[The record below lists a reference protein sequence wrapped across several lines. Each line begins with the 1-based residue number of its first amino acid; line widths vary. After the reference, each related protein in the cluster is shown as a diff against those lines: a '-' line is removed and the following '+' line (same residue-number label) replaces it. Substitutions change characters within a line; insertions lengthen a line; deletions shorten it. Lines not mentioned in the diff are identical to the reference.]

1 MQSLYNKHEDVQV
14 QRVASDALLVL
25 DSADRSSSS
34 ATPGTSTLAIPQ
46 TQPWNQFRLQKPEN
60 LVQGGFTRLQLTE
73 INFPYAIPNIVPGRT
88 DSLWVKIQT
97 PAVPG
102 GGVAQIV
109 LSAFENFFLS
119 GPEIATELTIALN
132 ADPVVGTGGPDA
144 MVWTVV
150 YNITNGFFTVG
161 SVTKSFC
168 LYPVN
173 PNLMTI
179 GPSGTPTATTVAIPK
194 TSLLSMMGYDY
205 YNSWGGVLQYTGP
218 AGIFV
223 SSYATLTFTQ
233 YIDIVSSRLTQYQ
246 KVKDG
251 STKVASTNNIICRLF
266 IADENSALPQVGVY
280 YNSTTSLP
288 VTYQQG
294 SQPGSRPFNIHRQ
307 FQAPKSFLWDKNTAV
322 DWCDITLLD
331 DEGQLLY
338 YYENGIPPDFQITFK
353 CSED

>member
-1 MQSLYNKHEDVQV
+1 MQSLYNKNEDVQI
-14 QRVASDALLVL
+14 QRVPSDALLVL

-88 DSLWVKIQT
+88 DSLWVKIQN
-97 PAVPG
+97 PASG
-102 GGVAQIV
+102 TGVAQIV
-109 LSAFENFFLS
+109 LSAYENFFLT
-119 GPEIATELTIALN
+119 GTEIASALETALN

-150 YNITNGFFTVG
+150 YDIGQGFFTVG
-161 SVTKSFC
+161 SVTKAFC

-173 PNLMTI
+173 PASMTI
-179 GPSGTPTATTVAIPK
+179 DANGTPTATTVAIPR
-194 TSLLSMMGYDY
+194 TSLMTLMGYDY
-205 YNSWGGVLQYTGP
+205 YNSWGGVLQYTGGS
-218 AGIFV
+218 GIFV

-251 STKVASTNNIICRLF
+251 STKVSSTNNIICRLF
-266 IADENSALPQVGVY
+266 IADENSALPQIGVY
-280 YNSTTSLP
+280 YDTTTSLP

-307 FQAPKSFLWDKNTAV
+307 FQAPKSFLWDKNTAI

-331 DEGQLLY
+331 DEGKLLY
-338 YYENGIPPDFQITFK
+338 YYENGTPPDFQITFK